1 MELVHPGGVT
11 GPLAS
16 VRILDAMSGFA
27 PADSP
32 RAESPRARLLR
43 GTLEVA
49 VVDAAVIAVCA
60 GLAALLGEFQ
70 RSAIGVLVLWAGGL
84 ALLLGAVSAGAFQLF
99 NSANAA
105 ALSPMNYANTMHA
118 EMLLREEM
126 RSPAV
131 AADARR
137 RRRFGLRVVLI
148 GLSLVVLAIVI
159 GG

>member
-1 MELVHPGGVT
+1 MGWLGKM
-11 GPLAS
+11 
-16 VRILDAMSGFA
+16 R
-27 PADSP
+27 
-32 RAESPRARLLR
+32 R
-43 GTLEVA
+43 GAFEVG
-49 VVDAAVIAVCA
+49 VVDAIVIAACA
-60 GLAALLGEFQ
+60 ALAALLGEFH

-126 RSPAV
+126 RSPSV
-131 AADARR
+131 AADART
-137 RRRFGLRVVLI
+137 RRRFGLRVVVV
-148 GLSLVVLAIVI
+148 GLTLVVLAIVI